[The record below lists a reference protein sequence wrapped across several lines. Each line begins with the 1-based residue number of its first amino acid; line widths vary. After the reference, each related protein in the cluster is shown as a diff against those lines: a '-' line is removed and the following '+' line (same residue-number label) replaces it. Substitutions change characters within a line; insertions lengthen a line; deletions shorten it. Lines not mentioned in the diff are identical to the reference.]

1 MEFKVVVSDPQS
13 GKSYQREVKDDKA
26 PRLVNLKVG
35 DEFDGGLVGLPGYG
49 LKITGGSDKAGFP
62 MKKGIQGI
70 KRSMVMMTE
79 GVGYNPVE
87 AVRRRKR
94 VRGEMVA
101 EDIVQINTLIAKRG
115 PKAVEELF
123 PPAAKAE
130 GAPADEKKEA
140 KK

>member
-1 MEFKVVVSDPQS
+1 MEFKVVVSDPQ
-13 GKSYQREVKDDKA
+13 SYQREVKDDKA
-26 PRLVNLKVG
+26 PRLMNLKVG

-101 EDIVQINTLIAKRG
+101 EDIVQINTFIAKRG

-123 PPAAKAE
+123 PAAEKVE
-130 GAPADEKKEA
+130 GAEDKKEA